1 MVNAFISALEL
12 GLGLQDVGMSL
23 FFKTVFELLLVK
35 LAAVRVHEN
44 LVMNVSVLCLGTAFS
59 GRRDT
64 LACGPV

>member
-35 LAAVRVHEN
+35 LAVRVHEN

>member
-12 GLGLQDVGMSL
+12 GLDLQDVGMSL

-35 LAAVRVHEN
+35 LAVRVHEN